1 MNEYELSN
9 EITVITNATRDMLLD
24 KNIDALVLYLFYTKG
39 TNHQK
44 SNSIWITDE
53 FAMKGLK
60 WGRERVVKAKNFLI
74 DNNLI
79 ELKKQRFENG
89 TYGKTF
95 VVVKY
100 LWKQENKDLLI
111 ERDCI
116 QLYQNPQVVTTEGGF
131 QETNAL
137 SNYKL
142 NALSN
147 KNKMLKVSEKEK
159 NSKTSNLEQEL
170 TDFITHFNIV
180 YEKNYRVPSG
190 EKGWV
195 KNYKK
200 WSADYSLEQMK
211 EAVTKSKLD
220 NFYCDKLTPDMFFR
234 TNEDRIDRF
243 LQLQVKPKKSYLDTI
258 REEYPDV
265 IIAQ

>member
-1 MNEYELSN
+1 MELIKNNFCLIPPSVWKHPDLNLTEKCLLGRIHALSSEKGYCHAGNSYLAEELGYKTSKSLSN
-9 EITVITNATRDMLLD
+9 AISRLVAKGFLIREVSRTNGKEVEERRLKINWIGIELIYQGKVESVEDTPL
-24 KNIDALVLYLFYTKG
+24 
-39 TNHQK
+39 HQIMDTSP
-44 SNSIWITDE
+44 SNN
-53 FAMKGLK
+53 GYPLHLK
-60 WGRERVVKAKNFLI
+60 VEERVDTRIENRI
-74 DNNLI
+74 DIFSEN
-79 ELKKQRFENG
+79 KKQ
-89 TYGKTF
+89 K
-95 VVVKY
+95 
-100 LWKQENKDLLI
+100 
-111 ERDCI
+111 
-116 QLYQNPQVVTTEGGF
+116 
-131 QETNAL
+131 
-137 SNYKL
+137 
-142 NALSN
+142 
-147 KNKMLKVSEKEK
+147 
-159 NSKTSNLEQEL
+159 KTSNLEQQL
-170 TDFITHFNIV
+170 TDFIEHFNIV